1 MIFCKQNCLKYLN
14 FKVFKREYE
23 WLDGHTVL
31 NPETLPWK
39 TIEEDRFPKFT
50 GYQYWSRWNWSGLE
64 STTLPEHR
72 ENIVCMSPDNERDY
86 PKCAFD
92 ASDIM
97 NTIGKE
103 NSERFKN
110 LPFFAD
116 VYREMY
122 EPTPKP
128 IYTSNYFNVPIFYQY
143 VPYQPTIEESSDDIF
158 ESGLHDSSRV
168 SLGSGDGSGDGD
180 FSVTFG

>member
-1 MIFCKQNCLKYLN
+1 
-14 FKVFKREYE
+14 
-23 WLDGHTVL
+23 
-31 NPETLPWK
+31 
-39 TIEEDRFPKFT
+39 
-50 GYQYWSRWNWSGLE
+50 
-64 STTLPEHR
+64 
-72 ENIVCMSPDNERDY
+72 MSPEKERDY
-86 PKCAFD
+86 PECSFD

-128 IYTSNYFNVPIFYQY
+128 IYNYFNVPIFYHY
-143 VPYQPTIEESSDDIF
+143 VPYRPTIEESNDDIF
-158 ESGLHDSSRV
+158 KSSEYESSGDYGLHNSNRV

-180 FSVTFG
+180 LWVTFG